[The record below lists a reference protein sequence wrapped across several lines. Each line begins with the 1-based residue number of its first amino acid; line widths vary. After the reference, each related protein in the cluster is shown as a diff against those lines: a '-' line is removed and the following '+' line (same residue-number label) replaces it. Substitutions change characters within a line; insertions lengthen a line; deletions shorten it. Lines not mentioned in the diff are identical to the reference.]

1 MTINSRIT
9 EILSEV
15 GINKNDGLSYLLSLY
30 YELKPT
36 YIPEEL
42 KIRMNMTGIYRQDE
56 TTKEDLQWLI
66 PLFSE
71 QQTAFDWVKTEYIEL
86 FKVIGK
92 GTHARESITRM
103 KKLFAS
109 NPDIRKDEILGAT
122 RMYINSTDQKY
133 VRLPHYFI
141 EKGTGSD
148 KTQDILDW
156 VDKYRMSI
164 EQAEGRN
171 TVFNTMQ

>member
-1 MTINSRIT
+1 MTLNSKIL

-15 GINKNDGLSYLLSLY
+15 GISKDDGVCYLISLY
-30 YELKPT
+30 YGLHPS

-42 KIRMNMTGIYRQDE
+42 KIKMNMTGIFKVDDMTRQDI
-56 TTKEDLQWLI
+56 QWII

-71 QQTAFDWVKTEYIEL
+71 QQTAFEWVKTEYIEL
-86 FKVIGK
+86 FKSVGK
-92 GTHARESITRM
+92 GTHSREAITRM

-109 NPDIRKDEILGAT
+109 NPDIRKEDILGAT
-122 RMYINSTDQKY
+122 RMYINSTSPTY

-141 EKGTGSD
+141 EKGTGGD
-148 KTQDILDW
+148 KTQDILEW
-156 VDKYRMSI
+156 VDKYRLSI
-164 EQAEGRN
+164 EQSEGRN

>member
-1 MTINSRIT
+1 MTINSKIT

-71 QQTAFDWVKTEYIEL
+71 QQTACDWVKTEYIEL
-86 FKVIGK
+86 FKSVGK
-92 GTHARESITRM
+92 GTHSREAITRM

-109 NPDIRKDEILGAT
+109 NPDIRKEDILGAT
-122 RMYINSTDQKY
+122 RMYINSTSPTY

-141 EKGTGSD
+141 EKGTGGD
-148 KTQDILDW
+148 KTQDILEW
-156 VDKYRMSI
+156 VDKYRLSI
-164 EQAEGRN
+164 EQSEGRN